1 MFSGLMDTMLK
12 SDSKKPKLITR
23 EIVFLGMSMDS
34 MAALKSC
41 RIVEDIQAVLGMKIS
56 FSITQDNSA

>member
-1 MFSGLMDTMLK
+1 
-12 SDSKKPKLITR
+12 
-23 EIVFLGMSMDS
+23 MSMDS